1 MSKEK
6 RMRAART
13 RPSRLAAWLT
23 RAFENPAT
31 NIIPPL
37 RDYPVAVS
45 RRVGPPSD
53 GW

>member
-1 MSKEK
+1 MPATRK
-6 RMRAART
+6 RSARF
-13 RPSRLAAWLT
+13 SAWLV

-31 NIIPPL
+31 SVVPPL

-45 RRVGPPSD
+45 RRNRPLND